1 VPGPIGAVVSRGMAT
16 LRDLD
21 EHYGTEDL
29 HDMLEIIA
37 VDAYNRRSMNKQKD

>member
-1 VPGPIGAVVSRGMAT
+1 MPGPIGAVVSRGMAT

-29 HDMLEIIA
+29 FDMLEIIA
-37 VDAYNRRSMNKQKD
+37 VDSFNQRIANQQKD